1 MPIKDGV
8 GYSFWTPLKQQ
19 HFEAILRMHLSI
31 SKAVISKNPYLNQQY
46 HYIDA
51 TAGPGTYSVENQVL
65 NGSPLV
71 FIGLA
76 EKIQISYQANFI
88 EEVPEN
94 LDSLKSLIPQL
105 DHGHIEYHCCDYKD
119 ILGDIIVTPNDKQ
132 IGLVYVDP
140 SNGIPQFE
148 VIANLTSKR
157 PRMEILLYLSATN
170 LKRAYQVTEQ
180 VLSDYILQMNKKH
193 WLVRRPAKGDNHQW
207 TFLLGSNTSLFK
219 DYKKIDFYKM
229 NSPEAQEIFPKLDL
243 TARQYFEKHQP
254 RLFDDND
261 V

>member
-8 GYSFWTPLKQQ
+8 GYSFWTQLKQQ
-19 HFEAILRMHLSI
+19 HFEAILQMHLSI
-31 SKAVISKNPYLNQQY
+31 SKAVISKNPYLNQRY

-51 TAGPGTYSVENQVL
+51 TAGPGTYVVENQEL
-65 NGSPLV
+65 KGSPLV

-76 EKIQISYQANFI
+76 ESIQIPYQADFI

-94 LDSLKSLIPQL
+94 LDSLKSLISQISYC
-105 DHGHIEYHCCDYKD
+105 HIEYHCCDYMD
-119 ILGDIIVTPNDKQ
+119 ILGDIVGTVDDKQ

-148 VIANLTSKR
+148 VLADLSSKR

-180 VLSDYILQMNKKH
+180 ILSDYILQMNKEH

-207 TFLLGSNTSLFK
+207 TFLLGSNASLFK
-219 DYKKIDFYKM
+219 NYRKIDFYKL
-229 NSPEAQEIFPKLDL
+229 NSPEAQEFFPKLDL
-243 TARQYFEKHQP
+243 TSQQYFEKLQP
-254 RLFDDND
+254 RLFEDND
-261 V
+261 D

>member
-8 GYSFWTPLKQQ
+8 GYSCWTPLKQL

-31 SKAVISKNPYLNQQY
+31 SKAVISKNTYLNQHY

-51 TAGPGTYSVENQVL
+51 TAGPGTYTVGNQVL

-71 FIGLA
+71 FIDLA
-76 EKIQISYQANFI
+76 EKIQIPYQASFI
-88 EEVPEN
+88 EEVPES

-105 DHGHIEYHCCDYKD
+105 GHGHIEYHCCDYKD
-119 ILGDIIVTPNDKQ
+119 ILGDIVNISDEKQ

-148 VIANLTSKR
+148 VTANLSAKR

-180 VLSDYILQMNKKH
+180 ILSDNIIQMNKKH

-207 TFLLGSNTSLFK
+207 TFLLGSNAALFK
-219 DYKKIDFYKM
+219 NYKRIEFYKM
-229 NSPEAQEIFPKLDL
+229 NSPEAQEFFPKLDL
-243 TARQYFEKHQP
+243 TAQQLFEKLQP